1 MSLLNSIYL
10 KFYNN
15 FIKEID
21 TTRNNPYAYQ
31 EYWFKELIRR
41 GTNTAFGREHNFAS
55 IKNIDDFRRN
65 VPILDY
71 NATAPYINRL
81 RNGEDYV
88 LWDQKVRWYAKSSG
102 TSADKSKY
110 IPITP
115 DSLQIN
121 HFGGFKRMIASYLHN
136 NPKSNLYGGKAL
148 TLGGSVKPDISSNGN
163 IFSGDLSAVLLKNS
177 PSVVE
182 FFRTPSRKAALV
194 EDFNTKLDLI
204 CKECSKQ
211 NVTNFA
217 GVPSWNLILLKRILE
232 YTGKDNICQVWPN
245 MELFMHGGIGF
256 EPYREVY
263 NSIIPSSNMHY
274 LENYNASEGY
284 FAFQDNENVKAML
297 LTVNN
302 GIFYEFI
309 PMDILDDV
317 LSGKERNIATLK
329 DVKPGVNYAI
339 VLSTVGGLWRYLIGD
354 CVQFVSVLPH
364 RLIITGRTQLF
375 INAFGEELMI
385 SNAENA
391 ITATCREFKCS
402 VKDFTAAP
410 VFVKESSK
418 GYHKWVVEFSTPPA
432 NIDDFA
438 KALDV
443 ALTNVNSDYEAKRK
457 NNATM
462 LPLEL
467 VAVPEGTFFKWMQ
480 LRGKLGGQNKVPR
493 LYKDLTYVNS
503 LLELID

>member
-10 KFYNN
+10 KFYSN
-15 FIKEID
+15 FLKEID
-21 TTRNNPYAYQ
+21 VSRSNPFSYQ
-31 EYWFKELIRR
+31 DYWFKELIRR
-41 GTNTAFGREHNFAS
+41 GANTAFGREHNFSS

-71 NATAPYINRL
+71 NATAKYIERL

-115 DSLQIN
+115 DSLYIN
-121 HFGGFKRMIASYLHN
+121 HFGGFKRMIASYLQN
-136 NPKSNLYGGKAL
+136 NPKSNLYAGKAL
-148 TLGGSVKPDISSNGN
+148 TLGGSVKPDISSSGRVY
-163 IFSGDLSAVLLKNS
+163 SGDLSAVLLKNS
-177 PSVVE
+177 PAIVE
-182 FFRTPSRKAALV
+182 LLRTPKRSTALV
-194 EDFNTKLDLI
+194 EDFNTKLELI
-204 CKECSKQ
+204 CKECSKA
-211 NVTNFA
+211 NVTNFS
-217 GVPSWNLILLKRILE
+217 GVPSWNLILLRRILE

-256 EPYREVY
+256 EPYRETY
-263 NSIIPSSNMHY
+263 NSIIPSDNMHY

-284 FAFQDNENVKAML
+284 FAFQDDLAVKSML

-317 LSGKERNIATLK
+317 LSGKELNIATIK

-354 CVQFVSVLPH
+354 CVMFTSVLPH
-364 RLIITGRTQLF
+364 RLVITGRTQLF

-385 SNAENA
+385 SNAESA
-391 ITATCREFKCS
+391 ITSTCKALDCS
-402 VKDFTAAP
+402 IKDFTAAP
-410 VFVKESSK
+410 VFAAESSK
-418 GYHKWVVEFSTPPA
+418 GYHKWVIEFSVAPK
-432 NIDDFA
+432 DMDEFA
-438 KALDV
+438 KTLDYY
-443 ALTNVNSDYEAKRK
+443 LTTVNSDYEAKRK

-462 LPLEL
+462 LPLEVVC
-467 VAVPEGTFFKWMQ
+467 VAEGTFYKWMQ
-480 LRGKLGGQNKVPR
+480 QRGKLGGQNKVPR

-503 LLELID
+503 LLEI